1 MARTLSIPPIHHTK
15 PLWETQVKSRARW
28 LILCPTSSR
37 GLTFKLK
44 KKILI
49 VYFFSMAYRQ
59 KGCNVDV
66 NRYRYITSIDL
77 WIGFEYSTI
86 EHQKNLA
93 DL

>member
-1 MARTLSIPPIHHTK
+1 
-15 PLWETQVKSRARW
+15 
-28 LILCPTSSR
+28 
-37 GLTFKLK
+37 
-44 KKILI
+44 
-49 VYFFSMAYRQ
+49 MAYRQ